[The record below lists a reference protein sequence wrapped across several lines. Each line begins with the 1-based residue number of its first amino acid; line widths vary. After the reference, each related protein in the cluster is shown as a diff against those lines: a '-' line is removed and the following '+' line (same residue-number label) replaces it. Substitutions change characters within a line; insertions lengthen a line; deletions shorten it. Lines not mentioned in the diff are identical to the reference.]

1 LESGDPLVD
10 GLEVRVEGIENS
22 HRKVVLLKVRQAY
35 AMYLRMLRLYG
46 IEGLLDHLH
55 ARQPENKNATDT
67 LPFNAVRDRWTNVGG
82 QLIPGSELDRF
93 RQEVGEGKYKSW
105 EDVHSF
111 YRLQAESYQVQRN
124 MHAMAC
130 LTELGAINQNTFDDE
145 SLRNLAAEALE
156 TKRWIMQGILES
168 RQKDYANPFRQMVYE
183 TEAEMEQ
190 VLGRI
195 DDNAFILEQ
204 QAALSAFETRTNMLL
219 QSLNA

>member
-1 LESGDPLVD
+1 
-10 GLEVRVEGIENS
+10 
-22 HRKVVLLKVRQAY
+22 
-35 AMYLRMLRLYG
+35 
-46 IEGLLDHLH
+46 
-55 ARQPENKNATDT
+55 
-67 LPFNAVRDRWTNVGG
+67 
-82 QLIPGSELDRF
+82 
-93 RQEVGEGKYKSW
+93 
-105 EDVHSF
+105 
-111 YRLQAESYQVQRN
+111 

-195 DDNAFILEQ
+195 DDNAFIQEQ